1 MVVEDLEEDADYM
14 EMMDYLG
21 PTTPDDVDEPLTEQ
35 AANDIITE
43 LGAEQDMWER
53 NTKLID
59 DDVLHF
65 LDNPSIPSGKE
76 RMAMLEK
83 LEGNNR
89 FYDKWLD
96 ERTAAASEYSDYA
109 KMRGAGDMELM
120 DLSKAKVKNMMGSL
134 EELDEK
140 AQVVEDINE
149 AGGVTNWSSERG
161 MGMDFGLKGTKYDTF
176 NFQEQGME
184 LQRVSLPTELESLE
198 MPYYAIDAQGEVF
211 SAARLA
217 GGDYPGLEAVG
228 WDILP
233 SSLAEIGDFA
243 FGAAAGVVG
252 GFAIEGLIQGFT
264 PIMTRVG

>member
-21 PTTPDDVDEPLTEQ
+21 PTNPDDVDEPLTEQ

-149 AGGVTNWSSERG
+149 AGGGSRIG
-161 MGMDFGLKGTKYDTF
+161 
-176 NFQEQGME
+176 
-184 LQRVSLPTELESLE
+184 P
-198 MPYYAIDAQGEVF
+198 
-211 SAARLA
+211 AR
-217 GGDYPGLEAVG
+217 EAWEWISG
-228 WDILP
+228 
-233 SSLAEIGDFA
+233 
-243 FGAAAGVVG
+243 
-252 GFAIEGLIQGFT
+252 
-264 PIMTRVG
+264 